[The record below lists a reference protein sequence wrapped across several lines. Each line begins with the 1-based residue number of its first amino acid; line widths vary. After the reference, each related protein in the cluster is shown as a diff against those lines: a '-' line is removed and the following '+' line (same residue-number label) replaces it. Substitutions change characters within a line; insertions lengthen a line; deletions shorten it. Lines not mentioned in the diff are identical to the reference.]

1 MSQPTGALESSIPAA
16 FVPDDVVARFLLSMS
31 MARNDIERC
40 MHDLLQVT
48 NSGQTDGPDFSYR
61 VRLLTGHFVEAA
73 LALRQYRQHKPEV
86 AAFVGSLSTNAQL
99 DLKAVMGAAQNVG
112 PDALER
118 VRTNTFHYPHPD
130 PKHPRDSDAQLAEAV
145 RELSDEA
152 ANVYVDFEQRR
163 VHLTYADRV
172 ALALALGGHSTE
184 RDRLRM
190 QLRLAREG
198 AFAFRRFVNRALAA
212 AGIEFGEPRFL
223 DDLPARG

>member
-1 MSQPTGALESSIPAA
+1 
-16 FVPDDVVARFLLSMS
+16 MS

-48 NSGQTDGPDFSYR
+48 NSDETDGPDFSYR
-61 VRLLTGHFVEAA
+61 IRLLTGHFVEAA
-73 LALRQYRQHKPEV
+73 RALRQYRQHNPEV
-86 AAFVGSLSTNAQL
+86 AAFVGALREEAQL
-99 DLKAVMGAAQNVG
+99 DLKAVMGTAQDVG

-118 VRTNTFHYPHPD
+118 VRTHTFHYPHPD
-130 PKHPRDSDAQLAEAV
+130 PKHPHDSDVQLSDAM
-145 RELSDEA
+145 RELSDEPA
-152 ANVYVDFEQRR
+152 SVYVDFEKRR

-190 QLRLAREG
+190 QLRLARDG
-198 AFAFRRFVNRALAA
+198 GFAFRRFVDRALAA

-223 DDLPARG
+223 DGVPTSD